1 VCAIVPG
8 GRTRVSVAGMATTRS
23 GRPALALAVL
33 CTAQFVDVMGVT
45 VVVVALPTMRT
56 DLDATASQ
64 VQLVVSVYAFLFGC
78 LLLAG
83 GRAADRW
90 GRLRLFRGGLA
101 GFGVASLVCAV
112 APSAEV
118 LVAGRAVQGASA
130 AAIVPAALALVTET
144 FTGDAERRRALAV
157 WTAAGAGGG
166 ALGLFAG
173 GVTTDLVGWRWI
185 FVANV
190 PLVLFSLLLAGWCLP
205 PDAPAARQ
213 RGPLVP
219 RGVLTLPLVVACAVA
234 FVNTATTSSAG
245 TLVTLQAQD
254 VEGLSASG
262 TGLLL
267 LPFSLSVVAGSALG
281 ARLLGALGPRAAAVG
296 LAARAAGIGCCAVAV
311 GLAGA
316 ATVALLGVG
325 VAVSGTGLGVAAVA
339 STATG
344 TSGVPPAHLG
354 SASGMI
360 NTATQLGTAA
370 GTAALLGLADAVAR
384 SSGGAGGAASAAA
397 LTAGNRAAFVVAVL
411 LALVTAAAVAVA
423 LRRRPGGDVTHAA
436 RGGTPDAVTAAPP
449 ASSGR

>member
-1 VCAIVPG
+1 
-8 GRTRVSVAGMATTRS
+8 METTRS

-56 DLDATASQ
+56 DLGATASQ

-101 GFGVASLVCAV
+101 GFGAASLVCAV

-130 AAIVPAALALVTET
+130 AAIVPAALALVTGT

-173 GVTTDLVGWRWI
+173 GLVTDLVGWRWI

-190 PLVLFSLLLAGWCLP
+190 PLVLFSILLAGRCLP
-205 PDAPAARQ
+205 PDSTAGRE

-219 RGVLTLPLVVACAVA
+219 RGVLTLPLAVACGVA

-245 TLVTLQAQD
+245 TLVALHGQD
-254 VEGLSASG
+254 VERLGPLAA
-262 TGLLL
+262 GLLL

-281 ARLLGALGPRAAAVG
+281 ARLLGALGPRSAAAG
-296 LAARAAGIGCCAVAV
+296 LATIAAGIGCCAVAV
-311 GLAGA
+311 GLSGA
-316 ATVALLGVG
+316 AAVALLAIGVT
-325 VAVSGTGLGVAAVA
+325 VSGTGLGVAAVA

-354 SASGMI
+354 VASGMI
-360 NTATQLGTAA
+360 NTATQLGTAV
-370 GTAALLGLADAVAR
+370 GTASLLGLADAVAR
-384 SSGGAGGAASAAA
+384 SSGGAGGAGSAAA
-397 LTAGNRAAFVVAVL
+397 LTAGHRAAFVTAVL
-411 LALVTAAAVAVA
+411 LALVAAMVTAAV
-423 LRRRPGGDVTHAA
+423 LRRGGGADVTHAA
-436 RGGTPDAVTAAPP
+436 PGGTPDAVTTGRG
-449 ASSGR
+449 ASSGG